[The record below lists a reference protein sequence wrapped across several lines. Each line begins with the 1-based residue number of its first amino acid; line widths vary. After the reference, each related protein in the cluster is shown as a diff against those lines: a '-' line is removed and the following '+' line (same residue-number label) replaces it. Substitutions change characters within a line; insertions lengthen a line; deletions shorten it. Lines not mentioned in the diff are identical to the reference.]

1 MRSKVTELQESL
13 QRGEQVGVGKR
24 FQWSLY
30 DTVKFL
36 LGDLNIQLFS
46 VPFGQAGNGFTV
58 AKGYRETNNRAAN
71 TIPQGQMF
79 EAHAMIPYLFDGVA
93 VNNVQMLAWM
103 KWAKDAIFKVKFTGG
118 DDLIQEPMEHILG
131 LQYNMLMVP
140 TVAGDQITALQ
151 QLTPSG
157 YLKLNEKLK
166 FGALSQYEITLE
178 NTVAIPAALVGKE
191 VKFRFVGFLK
201 RLES

>member
-1 MRSKVTELQESL
+1 MSKVTRLQEQL

-30 DTVKFL
+30 DSVKL
-36 LGDLNIQLFS
+36 KTNDTNIQLFS
-46 VPFGQAGNGFTV
+46 VPFGQVGSGYAT
-58 AKGYRETNNRAAN
+58 AKTMRETNNRAAN

-79 EAHAMIPYLFDGVA
+79 EAHAMIPYFFDGVA
-93 VNNVQMLAWM
+93 VNNAQMLAWL
-103 KWAKDAIFKVKFTGG
+103 KFQRDAIFHVKFTGG
-118 DDLIQEPMEHILG
+118 DDLIQEPLDHILG
-131 LQYNMLMVP
+131 TQYNMLQVP
-140 TVAGDQITALQ
+140 TVAGDQITSLQ
-151 QLTPSG
+151 QLSPSG

-178 NTVAIPAALVGKE
+178 NIAAIPAALNDKE

>member
-1 MRSKVTELQESL
+1 MKSNVTKLQENL
-13 QRGEQVGVGKR
+13 QRGEQVAVGKR

-30 DTVKFL
+30 DTIKFV

-46 VPFGQAGNGFTV
+46 VPFGQAGNGYT
-58 AKGYRETNNRAAN
+58 ASKGYRETNNRAAN

-93 VNNVQMLAWM
+93 VNNTQMLAWM
-103 KWAKDAIFKVKFTGG
+103 AWAKSAIFHVKFTGG

-151 QLTPSG
+151 QLNPSG
-157 YLKLNEKLK
+157 YLKLNEKIR

-191 VKFRFVGFLK
+191 VKFRFVGYLK